1 MAGIQKILLKF
12 KPYKRFIDWT
22 KKAIIPGFSPLPLYT
37 VGSFFFQEI
46 GRDSLVDRASSLA
59 YNFMLAIFPGL
70 IFLFTLIP
78 YIPISG
84 FQDQLMS
91 LIEMILPANS
101 YGAVQTTLKD
111 IIKNQNGGLLSFG
124 FLAALFFSTN
134 GVNNLMQAFNKAS
147 LQPETRGWFKQRLV
161 AITLTV
167 LTVFALLFGLAII
180 TVSEF
185 IISRLK
191 SEIQFKDWFWVY
203 IITFVRWFILV
214 IVYFT
219 AISVLYRYGP
229 SYPKKWKLFSPGA
242 WLATI
247 LALLTTWG
255 FAFYINNFGN
265 YNKIYGS
272 IGTLIV
278 IMIWLFLNSLIILI
292 GFELNASID
301 LSKRSI
307 KIVRPRFNT
316 FRNEPVEEKYQ
327 KNLPGRKM

>member
-1 MAGIQKILLKF
+1 M
-12 KPYKRFIDWT
+12 
-22 KKAIIPGFSPLPLYT
+22 IPGFSPLPLYT

-46 GRDSLVDRASSLA
+46 SRDSLVTKASALA
-59 YNFMLAIFPGL
+59 YNFMLAIFPGI

-78 YIPISG
+78 YIPVDG

-91 LIEMILPANS
+91 TISLVLPFNAFQ
-101 YGAVQTTLKD
+101 AVQSTLED
-111 IIKNQNGGLLSFG
+111 IIKKQNGGLLSFG
-124 FLAALFFSTN
+124 FFAALFFSTN
-134 GVNNLMQAFNKAS
+134 GVNNLMQAFNKSS
-147 LQPETRGWFKQRLV
+147 LQPETRGWLKQRLV

-167 LTVFALLFGLAII
+167 IMVLALIFGLSTI
-180 TVSEF
+180 TIGEY

-191 SEIQFKDWFWVY
+191 SEIHFKDWFWIY
-203 IITFVRWFILV
+203 IIAGVRWFILV

-219 AISVLYRYGP
+219 TISILYRYGP
-229 SYPKKWKLFSPGA
+229 SHPKKWKLFSPGA

-247 LALLTTWG
+247 LALLTSWG

-265 YNKIYGS
+265 YNKVYGS

-278 IMIWLFLNSLIILI
+278 IMIWLYLNSLIILI

-307 KIVRPRFNT
+307 RIVRPRFNT
-316 FRNEPVEEKYQ
+316 FKDEPVQEKFQ
-327 KNLPGRKM
+327 KKQ